1 MVVFVL
7 MNERA
12 LSVSFVEFRVAK
24 VAASNLRHWAF
35 ETPAAI
41 VIVDELSRKAVH
53 LLDKRIFYSGWRQCK
68 RRTSGVASPFPQMN
82 ELGFVRIF
90 TLVIPTFFV

>member
-1 MVVFVL
+1 

-53 LLDKRIFYSGWRQCK
+53 LLDKRIFFTVVGGSAKGEPLESRVPS
-68 RRTSGVASPFPQMN
+68 RR
-82 ELGFVRIF
+82 
-90 TLVIPTFFV
+90 